1 MRYFQSTLQK
11 SLLMALL
18 TGWLLSASSMAR
30 AESGPSTEIAATKTT
45 PVETTLA
52 AASNKL
58 IELPKIVIVLLGLS
72 ILIVPILIFA
82 LLWLLLSKRQ
92 HTDVMH
98 EIRTGISII
107 DDRLIYGQKQQ
118 KHQQLET
125 WQEFGE
131 FLDNQMTKQ
140 QEQLQ
145 AITQQLTLAQNPFQV
160 NLNRQEAQ
168 QQASTSV
175 PPPTTPLQPKQELAP
190 KETQQ
195 QLETLTENQ
204 QTLQNVLHGRF
215 RLVKPENIDFSH
227 WTTALIEQQGTWR
240 WAQPALLAELLACET
255 SLKQIKEQGDKKARN
270 ILTLLELD
278 NLLKH
283 WNTLVAH
290 FFDSDTEL
298 WQHLYRLD
306 NGKWL
311 NRLLRASDL
320 LQTYFKQEQPFHLLS
335 QHLSNVAG
343 ILQAIFSEMGVQ
355 LIKPQ
360 LLEKVPDD
368 VPEKYYNYQPHPILK
383 QLVKSQVLE
392 KLKTVP
398 KFVVDIDTYGF
409 ITADN
414 PKPDVRVFVG
424 SPAEWE

>member
-1 MRYFQSTLQK
+1 
-11 SLLMALL
+11 
-18 TGWLLSASSMAR
+18 MAR

-215 RLVKPENIDFSH
+215 RLVKPESTDFSH

-311 NRLLRASDL
+311 NRLL
-320 LQTYFKQEQPFHLLS
+320 
-335 QHLSNVAG
+335 
-343 ILQAIFSEMGVQ
+343 EMGVQ